1 MINTDTEI
9 IFSTGA
15 SESATPTET
24 SAATITFADFGLD
37 PKIQKAVSEQGYT
50 IPTPI
55 QAQAIPHVLLG
66 SDLMGAAQTG
76 TGKTAAFVLPI
87 IQKILRH
94 ASNSAS
100 PARHPIRALVLTPTR
115 ELAVQVAENAASYS
129 KHTDLRTAVVY
140 GGVDMKEQVALLR
153 NGVEILIATP
163 GRLLDHIGSKVANL
177 SQVELLVLDEADRM
191 LDMGFLPDLQRI
203 INLIPAQRQTL
214 LFSATFSP
222 EIKKLAQSY
231 LRTPVTVEVARQNA
245 AADTVSQVI
254 HMVSSSD
261 KQRAIVKVLEARTR
275 QGLSRQCIIF
285 TNSRLGCAK
294 LARALERDGIK
305 AGAIHGDK
313 SQGERTLTL
322 DAFKSGAI
330 EVLVATDVAARGLDI
345 PDMPCVINHEL
356 PYNAEDFIHR
366 IGRTGRAGSKGDA
379 IALVDASE
387 KRLLDD
393 IERLMKRKLDVKP
406 LPEGSGVRSGGSGS
420 TSLARNSS
428 TSSVPEKMSDPFFYM
443 PYEPGA
449 TKELDTNSST
459 APAPE
464 LKKVGIVP
472 AKPTVGALLGGFKKK

>member
-1 MINTDTEI
+1 MINTATEI
-9 IFSTGA
+9 NSSTGLGD
-15 SESATPTET
+15 SVLPSAAPSVTPP
-24 SAATITFADFGLD
+24 ATITFADFGLD
-37 PKIQKAVSEQGYT
+37 PLIQKAVAEQGYNT
-50 IPTPI
+50 PTPI
-55 QAQAIPHVLLG
+55 QAQSIPHVLAG

-115 ELAVQVAENAASYS
+115 ELAVQVAENAANYS
-129 KHTDLRTAVVY
+129 KHTDLRAAVVY
-140 GGVDMKEQVALLR
+140 GGVDMKEQVAILR
-153 NGVEILIATP
+153 NGIEILIATP

-177 SQVELLVLDEADRM
+177 SQVEILVLDEADRM

-245 AADTVSQVI
+245 AADTVKQVI
-254 HMVSSSD
+254 HMVSASD
-261 KQRAIVKVLEARTR
+261 KQRAIVQVLENRTR

-366 IGRTGRAGSKGDA
+366 IGRTGRAGSTGDA

-393 IERLMKRKLDVKP
+393 IEKLMKRKLDIQP
-406 LPEGSGVRSGGSGS
+406 LPEGPP
-420 TSLARNSS
+420 AYAKPS
-428 TSSVPEKMSDPFFYM
+428 TSSSAPAKMSDPFFYK
-443 PYEPGA
+443 PYEPSA
-449 TKELDTNSST
+449 APQSSDVVK
-459 APAPE
+459 PE
-464 LKKVGIVP
+464 VKKVGIVA
-472 AKPTVGALLGGFKKK
+472 AKPAVGALLGGFKKK

>member
-1 MINTDTEI
+1 LINTATEI
-9 IFSTGA
+9 NSSTGVSDA
-15 SESATPTET
+15 ATPSVTDTAATAT
-24 SAATITFADFGLD
+24 SPATITFADFGLD
-37 PKIQKAVSEQGYT
+37 PKIQKAVLEQGYT

-55 QAQAIPHVLLG
+55 QAQSIPHVLAG

-94 ASNSAS
+94 ASSSAS

-129 KHTDLRTAVVY
+129 KHTDLRAAVVY
-140 GGVDMKEQVALLR
+140 GGVDMKEQVGILR

-177 SQVELLVLDEADRM
+177 SQVEILVLDEADRM

-203 INLIPAQRQTL
+203 IDLIPAQRQTL

-245 AADTVSQVI
+245 AADTVKQVV
-254 HMVSSSD
+254 HMVSSAD
-261 KQRAIVKVLEARTR
+261 KQGAIVKVLEARTR
-275 QGLSRQCIIF
+275 AGLSRQCIIF

-294 LARALERDGIK
+294 LSRALERDGIK

-330 EVLVATDVAARGLDI
+330 EALVATDVAARGLDI

-393 IERLMKRKLDVKP
+393 IEKLMKRKLDVQP
-406 LPEGSGVRSGGSGS
+406 LPEGAPSQSRASSRSSYS
-420 TSLARNSS
+420 A
-428 TSSVPEKMSDPFFYM
+428 PPKMSDPFFYK
-443 PYEPGA
+443 PYEP
-449 TKELDTNSST
+449 SV
-459 APAPE
+459 APVSNVDAAKPE
-464 LKKVGIVP
+464 EKKVGITP
-472 AKPTVGALLGGFKKK
+472 AKPAVGALLGGFKKK